1 LLVNNDA
8 TVARC
13 DSVNENFSA
22 LHALCGSRPLA
33 GRCSCATRPCRP
45 AGVVSNCPKRIWRPP
60 LNAALAA
67 AKQPPAHVG
76 AASVRRLD
84 TLPSLNWLSA
94 ANPRRQRPI
103 TGSLPGNFPRPS
115 GAASPSS
122 PSTTRK
128 HSSLSGRCVSPPP
141 TAPPRHPQRG
151 ERWQKEKGRVTAALV
166 VTTQTSATAM
176 ITQVSP
182 TPIGFLTAAPLGS
195 AGIPNAHI
203 ACAAPRQAIPSSIDT
218 AAPTRPSKNGWS
230 YGRTLP
236 GTSSQCCWAGGADC
250 VAAAA
255 AHRAGCC

>member
-13 DSVNENFSA
+13 DSLNENFSA

-33 GRCSCATRPCRP
+33 GRCSCAARPCRP
-45 AGVVSNCPKRIWRPP
+45 AGVVSTCPKRIIWRPP

-76 AASVRRLD
+76 AASVRRLG

-94 ANPRRQRPI
+94 ASPRRQRPI
-103 TGSLPGNFPRPS
+103 IGSQPGNFRRPS
-115 GAASPSS
+115 GAELPSS

-128 HSSLSGRCVSPPP
+128 HSSLSGRCVTPHP
-141 TAPPRHPQRG
+141 PPRHPQRG

-182 TPIGFLTAAPLGS
+182 TPIGFSTATPLGS
-195 AGIPNAHI
+195 VEIPSADI
-203 ACAAPRQAIPSSIDT
+203 ACAAPCQAIPSSIDT

-236 GTSSQCCWAGGADC
+236 GTSSRCCWAGGADA
-250 VAAAA
+250 V

>member
-1 LLVNNDA
+1 LLVDNGS

-13 DSVNENFSA
+13 DSLNENFSA
-22 LHALCGSRPLA
+22 LHALCSKPAISGALFL
-33 GRCSCATRPCRP
+33 CHRPCRP
-45 AGVVSNCPKRIWRPP
+45 AGVVSNCPKRIWCPP
-60 LNAALAA
+60 LNAARTA

-76 AASVRRLD
+76 AASVRRPA

-94 ANPRRQRPI
+94 ASPRRQRPI
-103 TGSLPGNFPRPS
+103 TGSQPGNFRRPS
-115 GAASPSS
+115 GAGSPSS

-166 VTTQTSATAM
+166 VPTQTSATAM

-182 TPIGFLTAAPLGS
+182 TPIGFSTATALGS
-195 AGIPNAHI
+195 VEIPSADI

-218 AAPTRPSKNGWS
+218 AAPTRPSKNGWP

-236 GTSSQCCWAGGADC
+236 GTSSRCCWAGAANC
-250 VAAAA
+250 VARAA